1 MRISLVSADIF
12 SASVI
17 CPSVMRTS
25 VARHVLAKC
34 ARRWFMT
41 SPHCILLSL
50 SHSNQNI
57 HNNHH
62 PSTPSQQPNPKQAT
76 AYHQATEKEI
86 QPTHSLKMAST
97 NLTDNDRKLLAAAWH
112 CFETQPKVSSRLYSS
127 KQHIDTPT
135 DLARTA
141 VTSTPFPSPKS
152 QTILI
157 SQQTQRATSY

>member
-1 MRISLVSADIF
+1 
-12 SASVI
+12 
-17 CPSVMRTS
+17 
-25 VARHVLAKC
+25 
-34 ARRWFMT
+34 
-41 SPHCILLSL
+41 
-50 SHSNQNI
+50 
-57 HNNHH
+57 
-62 PSTPSQQPNPKQAT
+62 
-76 AYHQATEKEI
+76 
-86 QPTHSLKMAST
+86 MAST